1 MFQAHVA
8 EALPKE
14 ALETLKG
21 FEHALEG
28 KVFMGGVLLET
39 ESTGPG
45 STGPGSTGTEDTATV
60 RTPLAKEAGQ

>member
-39 ESTGPG
+39 ESTGPA
-45 STGPGSTGTEDTATV
+45 STGTEDTATAS
-60 RTPLAKEAGQ
+60 TPLAKEAGQ